1 MAIRRDKID
10 LRKTYLPINPEEYP
24 ANMPM
29 NLDQE
34 HEGRTPVFPYE
45 GKNVFP
51 RGSGYSSFFGTNK
64 SIGNDTLPPRC
75 DHMFVY
81 KAPNGDNILIALCED
96 GIYAQ
101 FGDGTT
107 PPAAFGGGGLE
118 GGGFG
123 GLP

>member
-1 MAIRRDKID
+1 MTARRDKIN
-10 LRKTYLPINPEEYP
+10 LRKTYLPLNPEEYP

-29 NLDQE
+29 SSERE
-34 HEGRTPVFPYE
+34 HDERTPIFPYDAR
-45 GKNVFP
+45 NIFP

-75 DHMFVY
+75 DDVFVY
-81 KAPNGDNILIALCED
+81 KSPEGDNILIALCED
-96 GIYAQ
+96 GVYAQ

-107 PPAAFGGGGLE
+107 PAALAGGLGLE

-123 GLP
+123 GIP

>member
-1 MAIRRDKID
+1 MTARRDKID

-24 ANMPM
+24 SNLPM
-29 NLDQE
+29 NLEQE
-34 HEGRTPVFPYE
+34 TEGRTPVFAYE
-45 GKNVFP
+45 GKNIFP
-51 RGSGYSSFFGTNK
+51 RSSGYSSFFGTNK
-64 SIGNDTLPPRC
+64 SVGNDTLGPHC
-75 DHMFVY
+75 DFMFVY
-81 KAPNGDNILIALCED
+81 KSPEGDNIMIALCED

-107 PPAAFGGGGLE
+107 PAAIAGGAGLE